1 MSEEIFTLVSDMFIG
16 SIVPMVVFM
25 LIYYKF
31 LHKQQIETCLP
42 WSYWTTCRH
51 EDLEENNS

>member
-1 MSEEIFTLVSDMFIG
+1 MLVG

-51 EDLEENNS
+51 VDLEENSR